1 MQPDERTS
9 PTPRQR
15 MTSRHWWATYRVR
28 FPSSDV
34 PKRRSAWVCA
44 PDEDEARQAVLDHLA
59 RVTSG
64 ELVELD
70 LIDCTTMRVGVFQ
83 AWAPW

>member
-1 MQPDERTS
+1 MQPDGRTV
-9 PTPRQR
+9 PTPRR
-15 MTSRHWWATYRVR
+15 RTTSRHWWATYRVR
-28 FPSSDV
+28 SPDRDT
-34 PKRRSAWVCA
+34 PQRRHAWVLA

-59 RVTSG
+59 RVTGG

-70 LIDCTTMRVGVFQ
+70 LLDCTTMRVGVFQ